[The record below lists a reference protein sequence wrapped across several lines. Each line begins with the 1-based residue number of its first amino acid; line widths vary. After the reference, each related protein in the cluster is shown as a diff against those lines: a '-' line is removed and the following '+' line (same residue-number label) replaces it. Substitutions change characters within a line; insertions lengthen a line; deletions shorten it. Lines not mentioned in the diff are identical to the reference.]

1 MSARDRRRPPGAGAG
16 AGNGDNGEP
25 EVAHARVHP
34 VEWSPW
40 IWILLVLA
48 IVLVGWLVVRYL
60 FFAGGDVTVRF
71 VEARGLDRYSPVRYR
86 GAKVGTVQEI
96 KVDPELGEVEVRLSL
111 DAEMGDALRAGTRF
125 WIVEPGLEGGIG
137 NLISGTHVAIAPGA
151 GERTR
156 SFQGLEH
163 PPILPAPGPGR
174 IFVLEAAN
182 AGEAAIGTP
191 VSFRG
196 MRVGRVLGSEYDD
209 DRGVSAIHVFVLDR
223 YAVNVRETSRFWR
236 TGGLSVSFG
245 GGGLSL
251 GGASLPSL
259 LSPSFAFYTPE
270 VLAGPVAPEG
280 SRFDLHDSAAAA
292 RAASD
297 GPHLDYLT
305 SFAGPVAGLAA
316 GTPVRMKGVEV
327 GSVRAVHLR
336 YVPGAA
342 RLETPVT
349 LVVDPRRLGI
359 DVPETATRDE
369 LRQTMN
375 EVLDSLVRNG
385 LRASLAT
392 SLVLPGASAVNL
404 DLVAGRGTARLD
416 VSTQPPIIPAA
427 GGGDGLAGA
436 LASLERV
443 AATIED
449 LPLREIA
456 GDLRSAAR
464 RVDALVSDPR
474 LDSSLERLDLAMGD
488 VQGAAAS
495 VRQNVEPIADSLRN
509 AAATVESAAASIEST
524 ATLAGENVE
533 PIAQSLRNA
542 AASAEAAA
550 ARAEQLL
557 GDAPRQNYDLGELM
571 RELTRAA
578 ESVRALADYLT
589 EHPDSL
595 LKGRPE

>member
-1 MSARDRRRPPGAGAG
+1 VSEREPRAPGVGTPPP
-16 AGNGDNGEP
+16 GEP
-25 EVAHARVHP
+25 EVERARVHP
-34 VEWSPW
+34 VEWPPW
-40 IWILLVLA
+40 IWILLVVAL
-48 IVLVGWLVVRYL
+48 VLVGWLVVRYL
-60 FFAGGDVTVRF
+60 FFAGGDVTVHF

-96 KVDPELGEVEVRLSL
+96 KVAEDLAQVSVRISM
-111 DAEMGDALRAGTRF
+111 DAAMSDALRTDTRF

-137 NLISGTHVAIAPGA
+137 NLISGTHVAIAPGS

-156 SFQGLEH
+156 RFQGLEH
-163 PPILPAPGPGR
+163 PPILAAPGPGR
-174 IFVLEAAN
+174 IFVLEAPN
-182 AGEAAIGTP
+182 AGEATIGTA
-191 VSFRG
+191 VRFRG
-196 MRVGRVLGSEYDD
+196 MRVGRVLGSEYDPR
-209 DRGVSAIHVFVLDR
+209 RGVSAIHVFVLES
-223 YAVNVRETSRFWR
+223 YAGAVRETTRFWR

-270 VLAGPVAPEG
+270 VLAGEIAPEG
-280 SRFDLHDSAAAA
+280 ARFELHESQAAAV
-292 RAASD
+292 AASD
-297 GPHLDYLT
+297 GPHLDYLAT
-305 SFAGPVAGLAA
+305 FPGPVDGLAA

-336 YVPGAA
+336 YVPGSATLA
-342 RLETPVT
+342 TPVT

-359 DVPETATRDE
+359 EVPPTASRDE
-369 LRQTMN
+369 LRATMN
-375 EVLDSLVRNG
+375 EVLDALVRNG
-385 LRASLAT
+385 LRARLAT
-392 SLVLPGASAVNL
+392 SLVLPGASGVSL
-404 DLVAGRGTARLD
+404 DLVASRGTARLD
-416 VSTQPPIIPAA
+416 VSTDPPEIPAA
-427 GGGDGLAGA
+427 GGGDGIAGA

-443 AATIED
+443 AATIEN
-449 LPLREIA
+449 LPLRQIA
-456 GDLRSAAR
+456 DDLRSAAH
-464 RVDALVSDPR
+464 RVDALVHDPR
-474 LDSSLERLDLAMGD
+474 LDSSLARLDTAMGD
-488 VQGAAAS
+488 VEGAAAT

-509 AAATVESAAASIEST
+509 AATAVESAAATIEST
-524 ATLAGENVE
+524 AAIAGENVE
-533 PIAQSLRNA
+533 PIADSLRNA

-550 ARAEQLL
+550 ARAERLL